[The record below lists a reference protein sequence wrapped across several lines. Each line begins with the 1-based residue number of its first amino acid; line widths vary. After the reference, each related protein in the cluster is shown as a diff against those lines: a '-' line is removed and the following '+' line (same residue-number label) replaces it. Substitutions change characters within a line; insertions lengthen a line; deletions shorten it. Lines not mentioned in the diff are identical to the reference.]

1 MTERN
6 SKGNEKK
13 KITIS
18 IVLIL
23 LLIISVVG
31 MTYAIFIFAKEGKN
45 ENIISTGSV
54 TFSYTETS
62 NGILLNNAL
71 PMSDDVGKKLE
82 NQNGNIGYFDFSVS
96 CKVMGTS
103 SINYEVYAQK
113 ESVSREINEDY
124 VKIYLTDRT
133 TDLPVSGYNAQ
144 VPTYSKLPTA
154 TSNSSAKRLYYSK
167 FNNTGVQSY
176 RLRMWL
182 SDDYEIKSS
191 SEQFKI
197 KVNVTASN

>member
-6 SKGNEKK
+6 SKGKEKK
-13 KITIS
+13 KIAIS
-18 IVLIL
+18 MVLIL

-31 MTYAIFIFAKEGKN
+31 ITYAIFIFVNEGKT

-71 PMSDDVGKKLE
+71 PMSDEVGKKLE

-103 SINYEVYAQK
+103 SINYEIYAQK
-113 ESVSREINEDY
+113 ESVSREINEEY
-124 VKIYLTDRT
+124 VKVYLTDRT
-133 TDLPVSGYNAQ
+133 TDLPVSGYDVK
-144 VPTYSKLPTA
+144 VPTYSELQKS
-154 TSNSSAKRLYYSK
+154 TSDTNAKRLYYSK

-182 SDDYEIKSS
+182 SDNYEIKST
-191 SEQFKI
+191 SEQFKM